1 MSTLSGFWNGAAH
14 LSGRIDLSMAAQDDL
29 CIEKLS
35 DVELAGLGLKTPQIE
50 RLRSHPSLPQAGPF
64 ICLDHDLYPRE
75 LAVLPFAPPVLFYRG
90 DLSLLKMPA
99 VAVVG
104 SRQCTQR
111 GREMAKRLAKG
122 LISAQVCICSGLA
135 YGIDESA
142 QMVCPERSIAV
153 LGQGF
158 GADMSRRLETCVH
171 KIIDSGGLVLSEF
184 PPSTSASKYTF
195 PQRNRIISGL
205 SKATIVVEA
214 SLRSGSRITAR
225 HALDQGREVMAVP
238 GHPSDPMS
246 KGCNALIA
254 DGAALIQGPN
264 DALAVLGIPSQISAR
279 TPPACATQHAVLE
292 ALKTGETLDHI
303 AIVTGHSS
311 SHISIAI
318 QSLELTGHLVR
329 LPGER
334 YRIRD
339 TP

>member
-1 MSTLSGFWNGAAH
+1 MNTLSGFWSGAAH
-14 LSGRIDLSMAAQDDL
+14 LSGRIDLSTAVQKGQ
-29 CIEKLS
+29 CIEKLN
-35 DVELAGLGLKTPQIE
+35 DAELVGLGLKTHHIN
-50 RLRSHPSLPQAGPF
+50 RLRTQPPLSKAGPF
-64 ICLDHDLYPRE
+64 ICLDNDAYPNDLA
-75 LAVLPFAPPVLFYRG
+75 LLPFAPPVLFYRG
-90 DLSLLKMPA
+90 NISLLNSPS

-111 GREMAKRLAKG
+111 GREMAIRIAKG
-122 LISAQVCICSGLA
+122 LASANLHICSGLA

-142 QMVCPERSIAV
+142 QMVCPEQAIGV

-158 GADMSRRLETCVH
+158 GVPMSRRLETCVR
-171 KIIDSGGLVLSEF
+171 KIIAAGGLILTVF
-184 PPSTSASKYTF
+184 PPSTHASKYTF

-214 SLRSGSRITAR
+214 SLRSGSQITAR
-225 HALDQGREVMAVP
+225 HALEQGRDVMAVP

-254 DGAALIQGPN
+254 DGAALIQGPS
-264 DALAVLGIPSQISAR
+264 DALAVLGLPSQRNASVPPQCR
-279 TPPACATQHAVLE
+279 TQQAVLT

-303 AIVTGHSS
+303 AMVTGQSTS
-311 SHISIAI
+311 KLTIAI
-318 QSLELTGHLVR
+318 QALELTGHLVR

-334 YRIRD
+334 YRIQE